1 MKLNNIAVYEDSSN
15 TSIFIANQ
23 IVDIYSEVFP
33 FISDMDIKIILEP
46 NGENPYCS
54 YDKSY
59 ILLAVEPTHW
69 AQLAYQLSH
78 ELLHFIIPKII
89 PNNYTNH
96 WFEEALAEMMS
107 QYVLP
112 RLTKSW
118 ANNPLSS
125 INFEYGEFFSK
136 YIENQNKYTEAF
148 DINLLDQHDSEIL
161 KSFQSDPYQREKL
174 RHIASKML
182 PVFESN
188 PSLWYAIQYL
198 HFIPND
204 LTLSEIFDSLSEKCL
219 LAKTALE
226 KLRLILIEI

>member
-1 MKLNNIAVYEDSSN
+1 MKLNNITVYGDSSN
-15 TSIFIANQ
+15 TSIFIAHQ
-23 IVDIYSEVFP
+23 IVDIYSEALP
-33 FISDMDIKIILEP
+33 YISDIDIRIILEP
-46 NGENPYCS
+46 NSECPYCS

-59 ILLAVEPTHW
+59 ILLAVEPLHW

-78 ELLHFIIPKII
+78 ELLHLIIPNII

-112 RLTKSW
+112 RLTKIW
-118 ANNPLSS
+118 TNNPLSS
-125 INFEYGEFFSK
+125 NNLEYGEFFPK
-136 YIENQNKYTEAF
+136 YIENQNKYTQSF
-148 DINLLDQHDSEIL
+148 NISLLDQHDSEIL
-161 KSFQSDPYQREKL
+161 KSFQSDPYQRENL

-204 LTLSEIFDSLSEKCL
+204 LTLSEILDSLSEKCIP
-219 LAKTALE
+219 AKPALE
-226 KLRLILIEI
+226 KLRLILTEI

>member
-33 FISDMDIKIILEP
+33 FISDIDIKIILEP

-78 ELLHFIIPKII
+78 ELLHLIMPKII

-125 INFEYGEFFSK
+125 IKLEYGEFFSK

-148 DINLLDQHDSEIL
+148 VINLLDQHDSEIL
-161 KSFQSDPYQREKL
+161 KSFQSNPYQREKL
-174 RHIASKML
+174 RHITSKML

-204 LTLSEIFDSLSEKCL
+204 LTLSEILDSLSVKCL
-219 LAKTALE
+219 PAKPALE
-226 KLRLILIEI
+226 KLKLTLIEI

>member
-1 MKLNNIAVYEDSSN
+1 MKLNNISVYEDSSN

-23 IVDIYSEVFP
+23 IVDIYSEIFP
-33 FISDMDIKIILEP
+33 YITDIDIRIILEP
-46 NGENPYCS
+46 NSEYPYCS

-78 ELLHFIIPKII
+78 ELLHLIIPDII

-118 ANNPLSS
+118 ANNLLSS
-125 INFEYGEFFSK
+125 SSSKYGDFFSD

-148 DINLLDQHDSEIL
+148 DISLLDQHESEIL
-161 KSFQSDPYQREKL
+161 KSFQSNPYQREKL
-174 RHIASKML
+174 RYIASKML

-204 LTLSEIFDSLSEKCL
+204 LTLSEILDSLSEKCL
-219 LAKTALE
+219 LAKASLE